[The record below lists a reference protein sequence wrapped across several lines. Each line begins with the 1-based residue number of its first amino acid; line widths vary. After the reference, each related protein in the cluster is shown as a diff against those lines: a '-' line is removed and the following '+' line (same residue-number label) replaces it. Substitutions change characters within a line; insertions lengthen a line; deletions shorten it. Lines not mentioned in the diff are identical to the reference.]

1 MPQDL
6 EHRSAFESMGETQ
19 ARVIAE
25 RGGTQGAEAAAWL
38 AERKSLRDDAASSKR
53 DAREEETLSIARKA
67 LAASERANE
76 LAVAANSDATKARS
90 ISRRA
95 NIIAITAAAF
105 ATLATIIAAVI
116 GVMYAKP

>member
-1 MPQDL
+1 MTKDL
-6 EHRSAFESMGETQ
+6 VHRSAFEQHGETHT
-19 ARVIAE
+19 RVLAQQNGE
-25 RGGTQGAEAAAWL
+25 VGAEAKAWL
-38 AERKSLRDDAASSKR
+38 AEQQALRDAASADKR

-67 LAASERANE
+67 LAASERANA

-95 NIIAITAAAF
+95 NIIAIIAAAF